1 MIVPPAITPSGI
13 ALLAIDVDG
22 TLVTEANQVLPDTR
36 EAVHRAFGGGLAI
49 VLATGRRYRTT
60 QRVMGQLGLPL
71 PAVCL
76 GGALTK
82 TAAGDTVHSEPFT
95 AGQVDGL
102 LQLARRRG
110 LPLILQRD
118 SDGRGGPD
126 FVVDSRV
133 AWNEETEYYVSVG
146 GEAGGTDPAPDRT
159 GYDDILVVGAFG
171 SREELA
177 GLERDF
183 VAEGAFATVLVP
195 SKRTPGWYLE
205 TILGHVSKW
214 TGLQR
219 LAAHSGIAESAVC
232 AVGDAANDLPMIRG
246 AGFGVAMGNA
256 SPDVK
261 DAAAWVTGSNEE
273 GGLVPLLELLVKTPS
288 SR

>member
-22 TLVTEANQVLPDTR
+22 TLVTESNQVLPETR
-36 EAVHRAFGGGLAI
+36 EAVHRAFDGGLAI

-60 QRVMGQLGLPL
+60 QGAMGQLGLSL
-71 PAVCL
+71 PVVCL

-82 TAAGDTVHSEPFT
+82 TAAGETVHSEPFA

-102 LQLARRRG
+102 LRLARRRG
-110 LPLILQRD
+110 VPLILQRD

-126 FVVDSRV
+126 FVVDSSV

-146 GEAGGTDPAPDRT
+146 GEAARPDPAPDRT
-159 GYDDILVVGAFG
+159 SYDDILVVGAFG
-171 SREELA
+171 GQEELA

-214 TGLQR
+214 TGLKR
-219 LAAHSGIAESAVC
+219 LAALSGIAESAVC
-232 AVGDAANDLPMIRG
+232 AVGDAANDLAMIRG

-261 DAAAWVTGSNEE
+261 EAADWVTGSNDE
-273 GGLVPLLELLVKTPS
+273 GGLVPLLKLLAKTPS

>member
-1 MIVPPAITPSGI
+1 MIVPPANAPSGI

-22 TLVTEANQVLPDTR
+22 TLVTEANQVLPETR
-36 EAVHRAFGGGLAI
+36 QAVHRAHGGGLAV

-60 QRVMGQLGLPL
+60 QRVMEQLGLPL

-82 TAAGDTVHSEPFT
+82 SAVGETLHSEPFG
-95 AGQVDGL
+95 ASQIDRL
-102 LQLARRRG
+102 IALARRRG
-110 LPLILQRD
+110 LALILQRD
-118 SDGRGGPD
+118 SDEHGPD
-126 FVVDSRV
+126 FLVDGGV
-133 AWNEETEYYVSVG
+133 AWNKETEYYVSVG
-146 GEAGGTDPAPDRT
+146 GEAGRTDPATEST
-159 GYDDILVVGAFG
+159 GRDDILVAGAFG
-171 SREELA
+171 SQQELA

-183 VAEGAFATVLVP
+183 IDEGAFATVLVP

-219 LAAHSGIAESAVC
+219 LAARLGISETKVC
-232 AVGDAANDLPMIRG
+232 AVGDAANDLPMIRR

-256 SPDVK
+256 SRDVK
-261 DAAAWVTGSNEE
+261 EAADWVTGSNDE
-273 GGLVPLLELLVKTPS
+273 GGLVALIELLVNARST
-288 SR
+288 R